1 MEQSL
6 INQLIRLLCK
16 GGAETFVGNF
26 QREVDED
33 NKPQEWTAS
42 EIKEACEY
50 IKYINEYFGRDEA
63 VAIVTSLIAK
73 YNISLEDL
81 ALRPP
86 LKVETGDPVEL
97 SRRTGTSF

>member
-1 MEQSL
+1 MEHSL

-16 GGAETFVGNF
+16 SGAETLVGNF
-26 QREVDED
+26 QKEIEAD
-33 NKPQEWTAS
+33 NNSQQWTS
-42 EIKEACEY
+42 KEIKEACEY
-50 IKYINEYFGRDEA
+50 IKYINEYFGRGEA

-86 LKVETGDPVEL
+86 MKLDHENPKLTK
-97 SRRTGTSF
+97 RTGTSF

>member
-1 MEQSL
+1 MEHSL

-26 QREVDED
+26 QKEIDQD
-33 NKPQEWTAS
+33 NKPEEWSPS

-73 YNISLEDL
+73 YDISVDDL
-81 ALRPP
+81 AFRPP
-86 LKVETGDPVEL
+86 LKADSAPL
-97 SRRTGTSF
+97 RRRTGTSF